1 MSVPIPRPWVRLR
14 EWLGSIRWTRSLG
27 ILWRGPALY
36 GQTERNIWY
45 LYVEVFWAGAL
56 GAAAAFNSAFAVR
69 LGASNTMI
77 GWLAS
82 IPSLLAVFLLIPAAR
97 FLESKANRA
106 PWVWSSLL
114 IARIGYGLIAVLPW
128 LIVSGR
134 AEAMV
139 WLLIAISVPS
149 TLFSAGF
156 NPLLA
161 DVVPERDRAR
171 VFANRNIIASTLAA
185 VLTFAA
191 GRWLEFAN
199 HTRWAAFPM
208 NYQVVYMFGFAGSML
223 SMVYLFKIR
232 VPESTVVHH
241 PSKVRTARV
250 SLAQL
255 KVMLR
260 ENRDFVRIIAN
271 TLVFD
276 MGAWLVGPLY
286 IIFFVRQL
294 GASDGWIGLNST
306 LANVG
311 VVIGYAVWRRWIR
324 KLGYGRTLLI
334 SLPLAASYAFLVS
347 LFPNLTL
354 ILAWGVLISL
364 INPGVNLSHFN
375 ILLKLCPDE
384 RRASYMAIFAAMMN
398 VGAFVGPM
406 VGVALSN
413 LWGVRPVLLIGGAI
427 RLLGAA
433 LFYAFRVKVK
443 EVEIR

>member
-1 MSVPIPRPWVRLR
+1 MPVSRPVARFCR
-14 EWLGSIRWTRSLG
+14 WLGSIHWTRFLS
-27 ILWRGPALY
+27 ILRHGPALY
-36 GQTERNIWY
+36 NQVERNIWY

-106 PWVWSSLL
+106 PWVWGSLL

-128 LIVSGR
+128 LVVSGR

-139 WLLIAISVPS
+139 WLLIGISVPS

-199 HTRWAAFPM
+199 QTRWAAFPV

-223 SMVYLFKIR
+223 SMVYLFRIR
-232 VPESTVVHH
+232 VPETTVVRRQA
-241 PSKVRTARV
+241 KARTARV
-250 SLAQL
+250 SMAQL

-260 ENRDFVRIIAN
+260 ENRDFVRIIVN

-286 IIFFVRQL
+286 IIFFVREL

-354 ILAWGVLISL
+354 ILAWGILISL

-384 RRASYMAIFAAMMN
+384 RRASYMAIYAAMMN
-398 VGAFVGPM
+398 AGAFVGPM
-406 VGVALSN
+406 VGVALSS
-413 LWGVRPVLLIGGAI
+413 LWGVRTVLLIGGAI
-427 RLLGAA
+427 RLLGAG
-433 LFYAFRVKVK
+433 LFYAFRIKVN